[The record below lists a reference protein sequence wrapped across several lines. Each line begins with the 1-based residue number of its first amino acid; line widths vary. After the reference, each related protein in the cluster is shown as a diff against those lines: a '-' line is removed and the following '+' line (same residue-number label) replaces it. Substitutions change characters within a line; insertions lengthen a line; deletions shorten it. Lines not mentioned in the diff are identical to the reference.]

1 MSQTLDP
8 RNAAVL
14 NWVDGAFI
22 PRFDP
27 AIPIYDS
34 GLMHGKLVW
43 SSPRLVNRRI
53 FRFADHLA
61 KLRHSAELNFW
72 PVVPTDQQIIDAV
85 RATLVKN
92 KMEDGVHVRIML
104 TAGNQRTAI
113 ITNSVVGAK
122 SALQPAIYPPWA
134 SCNQA
139 RGVPPEPPFLEAESY

>member
-1 MSQTLDP
+1 MGQTFDP

-43 SSPRLVNRRI
+43 SSPRLIRRRI
-53 FRFADHLA
+53 FRLMDHLD
-61 KLRHSAELNFW
+61 KIRHSAELNFW
-72 PVVPTDQQIIDAV
+72 PRIPSNKQIIDAA
-85 RATLVKN
+85 RATLIQN

-104 TAGNQRTAI
+104 TAGNQRTASVDI
-113 ITNSVVGAK
+113 ASVVDDDGQP
-122 SALQPAIYPPWA
+122 SAPRIESEAPP
-134 SCNQA
+134 
-139 RGVPPEPPFLEAESY
+139 